1 LFRNSRVWV
10 VVRCAFLCR
19 DGCGVPLVSER
30 RDLDPR
36 FVDAMRAG
44 ADLAKGSRF
53 LGEEQ
58 RLTRTAANAKG
69 YR

>member
-1 LFRNSRVWV
+1 
-10 VVRCAFLCR
+10 
-19 DGCGVPLVSER
+19 VSER

-36 FVDAMRAG
+36 FVDALRAG
-44 ADLAKGSRF
+44 ADFAKGLRF